1 MNAFFPIQF
10 NYYRVIWMC
19 HSCSLNN
26 KVNGFLERCQKIT
39 HNHEFLNFE
48 ELLNKNNSV
57 SNHHK
62 NTRTCYSNLKT
73 C

>member
-1 MNAFFPIQF
+1 MHFFQYNLFITLLF
-10 NYYRVIWMC
+10 GCVIAVP
-19 HSCSLNN
+19 LNN
-26 KVNGFLERCQKIT
+26 KVNGFLERCRKIT

-62 NTRTCYSNLKT
+62 NTRTLVIQI
-73 C
+73 

>member
-1 MNAFFPIQF
+1 MNAFFPMQF
-10 NYYRVIWMC
+10 NYYPAIWMC

-26 KVNGFLERCQKIT
+26 KVNGFSQLCREIT
-39 HNHEFLNFE
+39 HNHVFFNFE

-62 NTRTCYSNLKT
+62 NTRALVIQI
-73 C
+73 